1 MSGSD
6 HIRIFILTNNLL
18 LREGI
23 SKIIRENTNYSIV
36 GVAKFSDDII
46 ECLKINKPDLLLI
59 DLTSNHPDILELIV
73 KLKETLTRL
82 KIICIGASSDIQ
94 VVINAFISGI
104 SGYLLTT
111 SGING
116 FKECCEEVMKGGY
129 YIDDRLSKK
138 VITRFLKNL
147 RNGRVTT
154 IEQEY
159 ILSRREQ
166 EVLRLIAEGKNTKEI
181 ADILYISPKTVQ
193 NHKYNIMKKLD
204 LKNVVDMVKYAIK
217 IGIVDL

>member
-6 HIRIFILTNNLL
+6 PIRVFILTNNLL
-18 LREGI
+18 FREGI
-23 SKIIRENTNYSIV
+23 LKIIRENTDYSIV

-46 ECLKINKPDLLLI
+46 ECLNVNKPDLLVI
-59 DLTSNHPDILELIV
+59 DLTSNHSDILELILT
-73 KLKETLTRL
+73 LKENLTHI
-82 KIICIGASSDIQ
+82 KIMCISTSSDIQ

-111 SGING
+111 SGINS
-116 FKECCEEVMKGGY
+116 FKECCKEVMKGGY

-138 VITRFLKNL
+138 VITRFLNNL
-147 RNGRVTT
+147 RSGRVTT
-154 IEQEY
+154 VGQEY

-166 EVLRLIAEGKNTKEI
+166 EVLRLIAQGKNTKEI

-217 IGIVDL
+217 IGMVDL

>member
-6 HIRIFILTNNLL
+6 PIRVFILTNNLL
-18 LREGI
+18 FREGI
-23 SKIIRENTNYSIV
+23 LKIIRENTDYSIV

-46 ECLKINKPDLLLI
+46 ECLNVNKPDLLVI
-59 DLTSNHPDILELIV
+59 DLTSNHSDILELIV
-73 KLKETLTRL
+73 KLKETLTNI
-82 KIICIGASSDIQ
+82 KIMCISTSSDIQ

-111 SGING
+111 SGINS
-116 FKECCEEVMKGGY
+116 FKECCKEVMKGGY

-138 VITRFLKNL
+138 VITRFLNNL

-154 IEQEY
+154 VEQEY

-166 EVLRLIAEGKNTKEI
+166 EVLRLIAQGKNTKEI

-217 IGIVDL
+217 IGMVDL